1 MAKLNKTAI
10 ACSLGAIMS
19 AYVALVEPPMP
30 GDMQLSQNGLAELV
44 GLEGCQRGPYKC
56 PAGKW
61 TNGVGHTG
69 PDVTGSTPVIRNAE
83 VAANL
88 RKDIRKFEYCVN
100 RRIGADMTQSQFDS
114 YVLFAFNL
122 GCTEFRN
129 STLAKLGDA
138 GRHLDSCQQFT
149 KWANMR
155 DPKTKKLLSCKDKK
169 NGCYGLWTR
178 RWRESAICQ
187 GKVW

>member
-1 MAKLNKTAI
+1 MQKLNKTAI

-19 AYVALVEPPMP
+19 AYVALVEPPLP
-30 GDMQLSQNGLAELV
+30 GDMQLSNNGVAELI
-44 GLEGCQRGPYKC
+44 GLEGCQRNPYKC

-61 TNGVGHTG
+61 TSGVGHTG
-69 PDVTGSTPVIRNAE
+69 PDVKASSPVIQNSE

-100 RRIGADMTQSQFDS
+100 RRISADMTQAQFDS

-122 GCTEFRN
+122 GCGNFQN
-129 STLAKLGDA
+129 STLAALADRGDHLG
-138 GRHLDSCQQFT
+138 SCKQFT
-149 KWANMR
+149 RWANMK
-155 DPKTKKLLSCKDKK
+155 DPKTKKLLSCKDRK
-169 NGCYGLWTR
+169 NNCYGLWER
-178 RWRESAICQ
+178 RWREQAICE